1 VSVRDVPTFYNSKK
15 NPPSALLETCFSL
28 NIKDD
33 QVSLIISA
41 FIFLPC
47 HVNV

>member
-1 VSVRDVPTFYNSKK
+1 VSVRDVPALYYSRK
-15 NPPSALLETCFSL
+15 NPPSPLRETCFSL

-33 QVSLIISA
+33 QVSLVISA

-47 HVNV
+47 HINV